1 MTSDMRIDQ
10 DVAAARLAASWLLW
24 YPDDALLARLD
35 VIASAVR
42 ELPHRYSE
50 PLRAFLD
57 HLDGTPISQVQA
69 HYVATFDMK
78 RKCCLYLS

>member
-35 VIASAVR
+35 VIA
-42 ELPHRYSE
+42 
-50 PLRAFLD
+50 
-57 HLDGTPISQVQA
+57 
-69 HYVATFDMK
+69 
-78 RKCCLYLS
+78 